1 MGYQNI
7 DLASGFSFFTATF
20 KGIGSSSIDLQ
31 SITSV
36 QTDGSAWKTSGKS
49 ATKCAGDII
58 VQKIGTDGS
67 YLDAYAYFS
76 TKETPGWYGNSGATY
91 AEGVTL
97 AEGEGIIV
105 NNIHTVGAKLVVN
118 GEVQLT
124 PARILPSGFSFCGNF
139 TPVAI
144 DLQDITSTQTDGS
157 EWKTSG
163 KSATKCA
170 GDIIIQKIGTDG
182 SYLTAYAYFST
193 KEPAG
198 WYANSGAD
206 YVAKDTVT
214 FAPGEG
220 FIVNNSHSVG
230 ARLVLPSPIGE

>member
-1 MGYQNI
+1 M
-7 DLASGFSFFTATF
+7 ASGFSFFTATF

-36 QTDGSAWKTSGKS
+36 QTDGTAWKTSGKS

-67 YLDAYAYFS
+67 YLDAYAYYS
-76 TKETPGWYGNSGATY
+76 TKETPGWYANGGVNY
-91 AEGVTL
+91 VEGVTL

-105 NNIHTVGAKLVVN
+105 NNGHSVGAKLVVN

-139 TPVAI
+139 TPTAI
-144 DLQDITSTQTDGS
+144 DLQDITSTQVDGS
-157 EWKTSG
+157 DWKTSG

-182 SYLTAYAYFST
+182 SYLTAYAYYST
-193 KEPAG
+193 KEIPG
-198 WYANSGAD
+198 WYANGGTD
-206 YVAKDTVT
+206 YVAKNTVT

-220 FIVNNSHSVG
+220 FIVNNGHSVG
-230 ARLVLPSPIGE
+230 ARLVLPSPISE